1 MDITSCTSDQLLEFA
16 AGYRAARFGEPMNPH
31 ATDLWLEGFL
41 FWILMH
47 PETTSPQ
54 MTAQPAT

>member
-1 MDITSCTSDQLLEFA
+1 
-16 AGYRAARFGEPMNPH
+16 MNPH

-41 FWILMH
+41 FWSLIH